1 MTNVWAHHD
10 FRQYLMITP
19 LYFRHV
25 VFSPVAHFAT
35 PKIAEQRQL
44 LLADATSF
52 LRLMEA
58 DAQCGKLDI
67 DWADRLSNIES
78 QIRETGTYLHTAEEL
93 EFGARLAWKNSNRC
107 IGRHMWRSLHVI
119 DHRDTRD
126 LDGVVSSMGDHLER
140 AWNGGRIQ
148 SVITVFAPRH
158 PEHPERPDAVRF
170 ANHQLTRYAGFEHH
184 SGHPLGDPASLDLTR
199 DLMAQGWTPKEK
211 TRFTPLPWSI
221 WLNDQRQPPIDAYAE
236 HPDWLHEVEMTHPD
250 NAAFADLGLKWYAVP
265 AISEMAL
272 VIGGIVYPCAPF
284 NGWYMGTEIGA
295 RNFGDTGRYDMLPE
309 VARLLGLDTSSERQ
323 LWRDRALVELNRAV
337 LHSFDLAGVQI
348 GDHHEL
354 SRQFDR
360 FCKAEERNQRDVTG
374 DWSWLAPP
382 ISASAT
388 PQFHKRFDE
397 RVIPHTNYF
406 YQSPVEVDVEAQ
418 KSGRSNPGM
427 PHPDPYH
434 LGHAHATP
442 RCPYGF
448 DRK

>member
-1 MTNVWAHHD
+1 M
-10 FRQYLMITP
+10 
-19 LYFRHV
+19 
-25 VFSPVAHFAT
+25 
-35 PKIAEQRQL
+35 AEQRQL

-52 LRLMEA
+52 LRRMEA
-58 DAQCGKLDI
+58 DPQCRKLGI
-67 DWADRLSNIES
+67 HWASRQLDIES
-78 QIRETGTYLHTAEEL
+78 QIRETGTYWHTSEEL

-107 IGRHMWRSLHVI
+107 IGRHMWRSLHVV
-119 DHRDTRD
+119 DHRETRD
-126 LDGVVSSMGDHLER
+126 LDSVVSSIGEHLEL
-140 AWNGGRIQ
+140 AWHGGRIQ
-148 SVITVFAPRH
+148 SVITVFATRH

-170 ANHQLTRYAGFEHH
+170 ANHQLTRYAGFMQP
-184 SGHPLGDPASLDLTR
+184 SGDILGDPASVELTR
-199 DLMAQGWTPKEK
+199 DLMAQGWEPREK
-211 TRFTPLPWSI
+211 TPFTPLPWSI
-221 WLNDQRQPPIDAYAE
+221 WMDDQRQAPIDAYAL
-236 HPDWLHEVEMTHPD
+236 HPDWLHEVELTHPD
-250 NAAFADLGLKWYAVP
+250 NLEFASLGLKWYAVP

-295 RNFGDTGRYDMLPE
+295 RNFGDSNRYDMLPE
-309 VARLLGLDTSSERQ
+309 VARVFGLDTSTDRH
-323 LWRDRALVELNRAV
+323 LWRDRGLVELNRAV
-337 LHSFDLAGVQI
+337 LHSFDLAGVQM

-354 SRQFDR
+354 SRQFER
-360 FCKAEERNQRDVTG
+360 FCAAEERDNRNVTG

-406 YQSPVEVDVEAQ
+406 YQSPVEADVQAR
-418 KSGRSNPGM
+418 KSDPNPQGM
-427 PHPDPYH
+427 RHPDPYH